1 MVDQTPRDA
10 TTTTCCIV
18 GGGPAGMVLGLL
30 LARAGIA
37 TTVLEEHT
45 DFHREFRGDTLHPS
59 TMELMDQLRLAERLL
74 KLRHTIVRDLTVQ
87 TADGDFTLVDF
98 SWYRTRF
105 PYITLMPQYDFLQFL
120 AEEAGRYPAF
130 RLIMG
135 APVQALLDQGGVVR
149 GARYRSRDGWH
160 DVRALLT
167 VGADG
172 RFSRVR
178 HLIQMEPITTSPP
191 MDVLWF
197 RLSRRPDDPDQ
208 ALGQFG
214 GGRILVVLNRFD
226 YWQVGYVIPK
236 GEYQRIHG
244 AGLEAFRA
252 ELKSA
257 LPSLAD
263 RVDELTGWRQISLLS
278 VESSRLA
285 RWYRPGLLLIGD
297 AAHVMTP
304 VGGVGINVAIQD
316 AVATANLLAE
326 PLRAG
331 RLRLSDLAAVQ
342 RQRELPV
349 RVIQTFQSLLQ
360 SRVLAP
366 TLRGAPFRVP
376 LVMRPR
382 PLRWLIGRL
391 IGFGLWPIRSTT

>member
-1 MVDQTPRDA
+1 VESAPDPA
-10 TTTTCCIV
+10 PTTTTCCIV

-30 LARAGIA
+30 LARAGVQ
-37 TTVLEEHT
+37 TTVLEEHA

-59 TMELMDQLRLAERLL
+59 TMELMDQLGLAERLL
-74 KLRHTIVRDLTVQ
+74 ELRHTIVRDLSIRTP
-87 TADGDFTLVDF
+87 AGSFTLVDF
-98 SWYRTRF
+98 GWYPTRY
-105 PYITLMPQYDFLQFL
+105 PYITMMPQSDFLQFL
-120 AEEAGRYPAF
+120 AEEASRYPAF
-130 RLIMG
+130 KLVLG
-135 APVQALLDQGGVVR
+135 APVQALVEEDGVVR
-149 GARYRSRDGWH
+149 GVRYRSKDGWH
-160 DVRALLT
+160 EVRALLT

-178 HLIQMEPITTSPP
+178 HLAGLEPIKTSAP

-226 YWQVGYVIPK
+226 YWQIGYVIPK

-252 ELKSA
+252 ELKTG
-257 LPSLAD
+257 LPALAD

-285 RWYRPGLLLIGD
+285 RWYRSGLLLIGD

-316 AVATANLLAE
+316 AVATANLLVE

-331 RLRLSDLAAVQ
+331 RLRLSHLAAVQ

-360 SRVLAP
+360 NRVLAP
-366 TLRGAPFRVP
+366 SLRGASFRVP
-376 LVMRPR
+376 LVMRAR
-382 PLRWLIGRL
+382 PLRYFIGRL
-391 IGFGLWPIRSTT
+391 IGFGLWPVRATT